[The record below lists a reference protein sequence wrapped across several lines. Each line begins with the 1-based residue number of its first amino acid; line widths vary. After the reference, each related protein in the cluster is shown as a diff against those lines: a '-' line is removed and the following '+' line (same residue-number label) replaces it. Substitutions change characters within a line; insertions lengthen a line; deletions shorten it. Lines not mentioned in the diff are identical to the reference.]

1 MKKRIK
7 EESMTIN
14 DRIREDYGTL
24 THFCRKNGIN
34 ITTLKVVLS
43 GHGTSKPLAKKL
55 KKMGYI
61 KNIDELRKIRQAV
74 LERKAV

>member
-1 MKKRIK
+1 
-7 EESMTIN
+7 MTIN

-34 ITTLKVVLS
+34 ASTLKVVLS
-43 GHGTSKPLAKKL
+43 GYGSSKPLERKL

-61 KNIDELRKIRQAV
+61 KSEDELRKIRQAV
-74 LERKAV
+74 LERRAV